1 MPELPEVETIRLQLK
16 PLLIGQSIFKTTVYK
31 EKSFQGKPKLLSGAR
46 ITDLARYAKM
56 LIIETDKGLS
66 LAVHLKMTGQLIYKR
81 QIEKA
86 NLPDKYTRVMI
97 QLKDGSRLFFND
109 IRRFG
114 WMRIVKN
121 IKDITAN
128 LGPDP
133 FKLTASQFHKILAQS
148 AKPIKLFL
156 MDQEKLAGVGN
167 IYANEA
173 LFLAKIHPLVKADKV
188 TGEKSDGL
196 FKFLLLVLKK
206 GIKYGGSSDNDY
218 LNAFGEKGEM
228 QEHLLV
234 YGRKDRPCP
243 NDCGDKIKRIV
254 VGGRGSFFCPNCQK
268 YKR

>member
-31 EKSFQGKPKLLSGAR
+31 EKSFQGKPKQLEGAR
-46 ITDLARYAKM
+46 ITGLARYAKI
-56 LIIETDKGLS
+56 LIIGTDKGLS
-66 LAVHLKMTGQLIYKR
+66 LAVHLKMTGQLIYKNR
-81 QIEKA
+81 REKA

-114 WMRIVKN
+114 WMRIVKD

-133 FKLTASQFHKILAQS
+133 FKLTASQFHQILAQS
-148 AKPIKLFL
+148 GKPIKLVL

-173 LFLAKIHPLVKADKV
+173 LFLAKIHPLEEADKV

-218 LNAFGEKGEM
+218 LNAFGEKGKM

-234 YGRKDRPCP
+234 YGCQDRPCP

-268 YKR
+268 HKS